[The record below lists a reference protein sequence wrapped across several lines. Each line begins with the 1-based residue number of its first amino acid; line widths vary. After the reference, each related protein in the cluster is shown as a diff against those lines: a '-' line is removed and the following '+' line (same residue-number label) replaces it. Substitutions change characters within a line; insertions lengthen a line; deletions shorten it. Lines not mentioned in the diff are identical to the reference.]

1 MNDHLKKY
9 SVTIAGH
16 RTSLS
21 LEPEF
26 WECLCALAREQG
38 IATAAL
44 LREIDAA
51 RGTRPLSG
59 AVRLYVLHHLRN
71 QAGRSQVAH
80 NRSAQQ
86 SPCLSEQ
93 APADDRRKK

>member
-1 MNDHLKKY
+1 MSGHLKKY

-26 WECLCALAREQG
+26 WDCLCAMAREQG
-38 IATAAL
+38 MATAAL

-51 RGTRPLSG
+51 RGAHPLSS
-59 AVRLYVLHHLRN
+59 AVRLYVLRALRN
-71 QAGRSQVAH
+71 RMMPPAP
-80 NRSAQQ
+80 SAA
-86 SPCLSEQ
+86 EN
-93 APADDRRKK
+93 AAER

>member
-59 AVRLYVLHHLRN
+59 AVRLYVLRHLRT
-71 QAGRSQVAH
+71 QAAH
-80 NRSAQQ
+80 NRAAHR
-86 SPCLSEQ
+86 SPCLPEQ
-93 APADDRRKK
+93 IPFDEHREE